1 MALRFSFCVF
11 IALFTAVMAPKAV
24 GATLRI
30 GQHETFTRFVITS
43 PQTVTHDIQGNTLRL
58 SVAEPLIGE
67 IPVKPASVVSLTRKK
82 QGDKTT
88 LTIVFTDPI
97 KDIAPKIMGS
107 RKIFDITLNRS
118 APVKATP
125 DQATKKPDQP
135 LPETPKPE
143 VPKPAPQ
150 RAETKQTSPP
160 QKADDQDTASISLV
174 AGDIQ
179 MSFPDPQPS
188 GIAVFQRAGWQ
199 WIVLSRPVN
208 LSPLEKEK
216 NLQSLHIQST
226 PTGQIIRF
234 ALPKNKTATTW
245 YEKGAWHIHWVA
257 SPPETKQVLEE
268 WNDTAG
274 LHWKIPGASPAFTVT
289 DPLLGDFLWI
299 FTTSDPTVSV
309 PQARQFALLSL
320 EPTTLGAV
328 VSAFQQTLPLTQTG
342 GTVTLAP
349 MGDRSPLSKDKEE
362 TPSVSTPNLT
372 TSLNVPPQQNPSP
385 ENAENK
391 RLFDIRGWR
400 RVSKDQF
407 FSEKQT
413 LQSRV
418 ASVRQDDKPM
428 ARLTLA
434 RFLFAHDFYTESL
447 ALLTTM
453 LAEDPTLHASAPVKS
468 LRGAALFMTRRYQEA
483 RQSLFESNT
492 VDQPEGSLW
501 MASAFAADGLFD
513 DAETYL
519 KSITDIPETYTPSM
533 TLALLEPLVDAWLKK
548 GDQESVYLFLN
559 RADSLNYTPS
569 QRGRFDLLKARLLSV
584 SQKEKEAQA
593 LWKTLSGHP
602 DHFVRTHADY
612 VLLDSQHR
620 AGTLSDDDAIVGL
633 ERLRFAWRGDA
644 FERTLLNRLVALY
657 TKKGDY
663 RDALQ
668 TLRYL
673 ERQYPDTEDG
683 KKARAQMQ
691 SLFIDLYLK
700 DKADSMPP
708 LTALALLD
716 EFRFLT
722 PDDETGDDMIRKLA
736 DRLVSVDLL
745 DRAGDLLNH
754 QVRERLEGEDK
765 SRVGMRLA
773 MIHLLNNQPEK
784 AIEALNI
791 SDYLYVPVALF
802 EKRERL
808 RAEAQAMQSQ
818 NEDALETLVDDTS
831 EEANHIRAHIY
842 WKEKKYDQV
851 VPLLESMIR
860 LKPNTKTASEA
871 EARII
876 LNYVTA
882 LVLAKDTEKLAE
894 AFSRYGPLL
903 KGTPWDEPFQ
913 ALSNPNLIGDPKNVM
928 GAFKD
933 ISTLET
939 LIGDYRKQLKTGKL
953 SDVRENGETPPKT
966 PEETKSKS
974 QDKPSEKAAEKSSD
988 KPSPPSP

>member
-11 IALFTAVMAPKAV
+11 FALFTAVMAPKAV

-67 IPVKPASVVSLTRKK
+67 IPVKPPSVVSLTRKK

-88 LTIVFTDPI
+88 LTIVFTHPI
-97 KDIAPKIMGS
+97 KEIAPKIMGS
-107 RKIFDITLNRS
+107 RKIFDVTLNRS

-125 DQATKKPDQP
+125 DQATKKPKQP
-135 LPETPKPE
+135 LTDIPRPETPNPE
-143 VPKPAPQ
+143 EKQASLPPK
-150 RAETKQTSPP
+150 AE
-160 QKADDQDTASISLV
+160 DQDTASITLV
-174 AGDIQ
+174 GEEIR

-216 NLQSLHIQST
+216 ILQSLHIQST

-234 ALPKNKTATTW
+234 AFPDNKTATTW

-257 SPPETKQVLEE
+257 SPPKTKQVLEE
-268 WNDTAG
+268 WTDTAG
-274 LHWKIPGASPAFTVT
+274 LHWKIPGASPAFKIT

-309 PQARQFALLSL
+309 AQARQFALLSL
-320 EPTTLGAV
+320 EPTTLGLV
-328 VSAFQQTLPLTQTG
+328 VSSFQQNLPLTQTG
-342 GTVTLAP
+342 DTITLAP

-362 TPSVSTPNLT
+362 TPSASTANLT

-385 ENAENK
+385 ENGENNN

-418 ASVRQDDKPM
+418 ASVRDEDKPM

-447 ALLTTM
+447 AILTTM
-453 LAEDPTLHASAPVKS
+453 LAQDPTLHASAPVKS

-483 RQSLFESNT
+483 RQSFFESNT

-501 MASAFAADGLFD
+501 MASAFAAEGLFN
-513 DAETYL
+513 DAEPYL
-519 KSITDIPETYTPSM
+519 NTITDIPETYTPSM

-548 GDQESVYLFLN
+548 RDQQSVYLFLN
-559 RADSLNYTPS
+559 RADSLKYTPS

-584 SQKEKEAQA
+584 SQKEKEARA
-593 LWKTLSGHP
+593 MWKTLSEHP
-602 DHFVRTHADY
+602 DHFVRTHAEY
-612 VLLDSQHR
+612 ALLDSQNR
-620 AGTLSDDDAIVGL
+620 AEAMNDADAIVGL

-644 FERTLLNRLVALY
+644 FERTLLNRLVDLY
-657 TKKGDY
+657 TKNGNYK
-663 RDALQ
+663 DALQ

-673 ERQYPDTEDG
+673 EKQYPDTEDG

-700 DKADSMPP
+700 DKANSMPP

-808 RAEAQAMQSQ
+808 RAEAQTMQNQ
-818 NEDALETLVDDTS
+818 NEDALETLADDTS
-831 EEANHIRAHIY
+831 EEANQIRAHIY

-860 LKPNTKTASEA
+860 LKPNTKTASED

-933 ISTLET
+933 INTLET

-974 QDKPSEKAAEKSSD
+974 QDNPAEKPAE